1 MALLLADDQRADFDQ
16 RGVREHPDPL
26 LGDTQRG
33 VQILHIDDGVAAD
46 RFLSLDE
53 GSIHDHGLAVLAADR
68 RRLLRS
74 LQLGPF
80 LDDTLL
86 LLLSP
91 PLAEARIPLLHL
103 VLRHVLVHL
112 AVRIA
117 KQEHV
122 LHVAKPPRSA
132 LSSAVFSNT
141 TNGAGRIRQRPGRRL
156 ALRLFALAGFQLLDL
171 CLGALA
177 IGLAH
182 LLAFLLAEALLGLLW
197 CARRLFAGLVLGCPL
212 VVHARH
218 GGKPRAAGNAH
229 SIDRPRLHFPLL
241 WRAAAAS

>member
-91 PLAEARIPLLHL
+91 PLAEARIPLLHPSFGL
-103 VLRHVLVHL
+103 FFLPLP
-112 AVRIA
+112 
-117 KQEHV
+117 
-122 LHVAKPPRSA
+122 VAMESKS
-132 LSSAVFSNT
+132 
-141 TNGAGRIRQRPGRRL
+141 
-156 ALRLFALAGFQLLDL
+156 LDL
-171 CLGALA
+171 TAAKL
-177 IGLAH
+177 
-182 LLAFLLAEALLGLLW
+182 
-197 CARRLFAGLVLGCPL
+197 
-212 VVHARH
+212 
-218 GGKPRAAGNAH
+218 PRTAS
-229 SIDRPRLHFPLL
+229 SIP
-241 WRAAAAS
+241 AST